1 MARNGFGGFGGHAIA
16 VRGADEIRHDHRW
29 FADEV
34 VVDFPSIAPAIE
46 RMRHAFAIEEH
57 AKTLTAALEIT
68 PREAIEGATV
78 PLEVPVRLTCRTC
91 GGRGE
96 TWTQPCCTGCAGS
109 GVELMRHEV
118 HITVPPGVE
127 DGACFHFSVSSRHD
141 LSTRIEL
148 RVLVS
153 PPARG

>member
-1 MARNGFGGFGGHAIA
+1 MGRNAFGGFGGHAIA
-16 VRGADEIRHDHRW
+16 VRGADDVRLDRRC

-34 VVDFPSIAPAIE
+34 VVDFPSIAQ
-46 RMRHAFAIEEH
+46 
-57 AKTLTAALEIT
+57 IT

-78 PLEVPVRLTCRTC
+78 PLEVPVRCTCRAC

-96 TWTQPCCTGCAGS
+96 TWMQPCTTCAGS
-109 GVELMRHEV
+109 GIELLRHQV
-118 HITVPPGVE
+118 HITVPAGVE
-127 DGACFHFSVSSRHD
+127 DGACFHFSVSSKHD

>member
-1 MARNGFGGFGGHAIA
+1 MAGNGFSGFGGHAIA
-16 VRGADEIRHDHRW
+16 VRGADEMRHDRRV

-34 VVDFPSIAPAIE
+34 VVDFPSVAPAVE
-46 RMRHAFAIEEH
+46 RIRHAFAVEEH
-57 AKTLTAALEIT
+57 ARTLTAALEIT

-78 PLEVPVRLTCRTC
+78 PLDVPVRLTCRGC

-96 TWTQPCCTGCAGS
+96 TWTLTCATCAGS
-109 GVELMRHEV
+109 GVELLLHQV

-127 DGACFHFSVSSRHD
+127 DGACFHFSVSPRHD

-153 PPARG
+153 PLARG

>member
-1 MARNGFGGFGGHAIA
+1 MAWNAFGSFGGHAIA
-16 VRGADEIRHDHRW
+16 VRGADDTRHDRRW

-34 VVDFPSIAPAIE
+34 VVDFPSVAPAVEHI
-46 RMRHAFAIEEH
+46 RSAFTVDEQTR
-57 AKTLTAALEIT
+57 TLTAALEIT
-68 PREAIEGATV
+68 PREATEGATL
-78 PLEVPVRLTCRTC
+78 PLDVPVRCTCRNC

-96 TWTQPCCTGCAGS
+96 TWGQPCATCGGS
-109 GVELMRHEV
+109 GIELLRHQV
-118 HITVPPGVE
+118 HITVPAGVE
-127 DGACFHFSVSSRHD
+127 DGACFHFSISARHD

>member
-1 MARNGFGGFGGHAIA
+1 MAGIGFGGFGGHAIA
-16 VRGADEIRHDHRW
+16 VRGADEIRHERRW

-34 VVDFPSIAPAIE
+34 VVDFPSVVPAVE
-46 RMRHAFAIEEH
+46 RMRQPFVAEEQ

-68 PREAIEGATV
+68 PREAVEGATV
-78 PLEVPVRLTCRTC
+78 PLEVPVRCTCRSC

-96 TWTQPCCTGCAGS
+96 TWMQLCVVCAGS
-109 GVELMRHEV
+109 GVELLHHQV
-118 HITVPPGVE
+118 HISVPAGVE
-127 DGACFHFSVSSRHD
+127 DGACFHFSVSPRHD